1 MKWEITFTLPSLQVL
16 SASVRPKPGFGIGN
30 RNQDQVSVSVSGPEL
45 FLPKPKLSFFLLTSD
60 RNRLKPEN
68 AEKLLF
74 LRENLPK
81 IQFRYDLKDKEQPQ
95 DDTNI

>member
-1 MKWEITFTLPSLQVL
+1 MSDLRERNRKIKLEI
-16 SASVRPKPGFGIGN
+16 I
-30 RNQDQVSVSVSGPEL
+30 
-45 FLPKPKLSFFLLTSD
+45 SFSD

-74 LRENLPK
+74 LHENLPK
-81 IQFRYDLKDKEQPQ
+81 IQFHYDLKDKEQPQ